1 MLSLAFKDFVAS
13 GITVETLHGLLLN
26 VGGFYMS
33 LATIPVYFV
42 WVKYISLF
50 FYGFVLLASY
60 IWTSVGAISC
70 STSSGAV
77 LDASVCLKDGA
88 DVLKSMAIT
97 RLAQYHAAPF
107 ISTSYFSTD
116 ISIQIVDCRTLT
128 FLNVILSILVS
139 INRFDEA
146 SLLYFP
152 CFAALIFLLY
162 VVGFLLLKKRLK
174 EFAD

>member
-1 MLSLAFKDFVAS
+1 MLGICSAAHGGMLSLAFKDFVAS

-70 STSSGAV
+70 SNSSGAV

-107 ISTSYFSTD
+107 I
-116 ISIQIVDCRTLT
+116 
-128 FLNVILSILVS
+128 
-139 INRFDEA
+139 
-146 SLLYFP
+146 
-152 CFAALIFLLY
+152 
-162 VVGFLLLKKRLK
+162 
-174 EFAD
+174 